1 MFKRGIALSMIASLQ
16 LMGAEVLGDITV
28 QDSLTERLNKAGTLK
43 DVVVK
48 TEVITEKDI
57 EKKQADT
64 FSEAIKN
71 ETGVQVA
78 TGCSMC
84 GMKRV
89 RINGLKGEHTTV
101 LVDDV
106 PMNSTVSSYYG
117 MDAIATAG
125 IGSIEVA
132 RGSGASLIA
141 PGAIGGVINIKSK
154 KATRNGAFF
163 DIAAG
168 NNDYRKATVVGTGIS
183 EDKKSRVTLSG
194 EFNKNGQLDN
204 DNNGVNEAPELENSS
219 VSVNLSHDL
228 SKSDNL
234 DFKITTQKSDVFGGP
249 VTDNH
254 HGALQDVGDPSF
266 VDNDVRNDYN
276 GHLLGTLENITTQRE
291 ELISKWTHEIDDESN
306 FIITASGAKQT
317 QDSIYEGD
325 DYYNKDMTYYGDIR
339 YNNMISDE
347 HLITMGIDSKQE
359 KMDASSDTLFNGD
372 VKEDD
377 FDMSSYGF
385 YIQDSWIP
393 NDDVEVSVALR
404 ADKINVNWTK
414 QTAKGDELDET
425 VLVPRLHVQWTH
437 NDNFTSRLSAGQ
449 GYRAPLTFFESEH
462 GILEGGF
469 GIDIDSVEKS
479 NSVGYSLSYNDDRFT
494 STASGTW
501 TQIKNLAYINEDD
514 YNGVATLTNSDET
527 FNTYAFDIVA
537 GYQLTKGLSVGTSYE
552 YYNYDDGYKASQ
564 FLAQIEN
571 RAKLMVDYD
580 NNGWAFNTTGT
591 WIGSRDLTEYGYEG
605 WNRLADAGDMSK
617 QKNTTAPSY
626 YTVDMRLSKEVNKNF
641 SLYAG
646 VNNLLD
652 YTQAGDEET
661 PLFYGADGGYDVG
674 YIYGPLIGRKI
685 YAGVQAKF

>member
-1 MFKRGIALSMIASLQ
+1 MFKRGIALSIIASLQ
-16 LMGAEVLGDITV
+16 LMGAEVLDDITV
-28 QDSLTERLNKAGTLK
+28 QDNLIDRLDKAGTLK
-43 DVVVK
+43 DVVVQ
-48 TEVITEKDI
+48 TEVITDKEI
-57 EKKQADT
+57 AKKQAST
-64 FSEAIKN
+64 FSEAITN
-71 ETGVQVA
+71 EPGIQAA

-84 GMKRV
+84 GMKRI

-106 PMNSTVSSYYG
+106 PMHSTVSSYYG

-141 PGAIGGVINIKSK
+141 PGAIGGVINVKSK
-154 KATRNGAFF
+154 KATKNSAFF

-168 NNDYRKATVVGTGIS
+168 NNDYRKASVVGTGIS
-183 EDKKSRVTLSG
+183 EDKKTSVTLSG
-194 EFNKNGQLDN
+194 DFNKKGQWDS
-204 DNNGVNEAPELENSS
+204 DNNGVNESPEMENSS
-219 VSVNLSHDL
+219 VSVHLSHDL
-228 SKSDNL
+228 SQNDNMDFKVTTEKSD
-234 DFKITTQKSDVFGGP
+234 IFGGP
-249 VTDNH
+249 VTHNH

-266 VDNDVRNDYN
+266 VNNDVREDYN

-291 ELISKWTHEIDDESN
+291 ELIGKWTHEIDDESN
-306 FIITASGAKQT
+306 FRVTASGAKQT

-325 DYYNKDMTYYGDIR
+325 DYYNKDITYYGDIR
-339 YNNMISDE
+339 YNNMVNDE
-347 HLITMGIDSKQE
+347 HLITLGVDSKQE
-359 KMDASSDTLFNGD
+359 KMDASSDTLFSGD
-372 VKEDD
+372 AQEDD

-385 YIQDSWIP
+385 YVQDSWIP

-404 ADKINVNWTK
+404 ADKINVDWTK

-425 VLVPRLHVQWTH
+425 VFVPRLHVRWDH
-437 NDNFTSRLSAGQ
+437 NDKFTSRFSAGQ

-462 GILEGGF
+462 GILDDGF
-469 GIDIDSVEKS
+469 GIAIDNLEKS
-479 NSVGYSLSYNDDRFT
+479 NSLGYSLSYDDDRLT
-494 STASGTW
+494 TTASGTW
-501 TQIKNLAYINEDD
+501 TQIANLAYINEDN
-514 YNGVATLTNSDET
+514 YEVPTLANSDET

-537 GYQLTKGLSVGTSYE
+537 GYQLSKAWSIGSSYE
-552 YYNYDDGYKASQ
+552 YFKYDDGYKVAQ

-571 RAKLMVDYD
+571 RAKLMLDYEQ
-580 NNGWAFNTTGT
+580 NGWAFNATGT

-605 WNRLADAGDMSK
+605 WNRLADVGDASK

-646 VNNLLD
+646 VNNLFD

-685 YAGVQAKF
+685 YAGIQAKF